1 MLHVRA
7 AAVKWTVASRVC
19 RIILIS
25 CWAAPQQ
32 SHLPCLWSDSNPPKA
47 LNPPTGC
54 GGRYPQIIF
63 TLHPVKP
70 ECQLINA
77 HFLCLT
83 IDSVFIGQFHKLPD
97 QKEASGPTHC
107 SLSFP
112 PLLSAL
118 FSKGF
123 LISLSARQV
132 LLQLVF
138 LHSGSHTNEDD
149 RVIICCQSQVS
160 VIRAYV

>member
-1 MLHVRA
+1 MNSGVARLPHHSYQLLSGP
-7 AAVKWTVASRVC
+7 AAVALAVFVKWFQP
-19 RIILIS
+19 
-25 CWAAPQQ
+25 PQ
-32 SHLPCLWSDSNPPKA
+32 PPQPLKL

-123 LISLSARQV
+123 LISLSACQV

-149 RVIICCQSQVS
+149 RVIICQSQVS

>member
-1 MLHVRA
+1 MNSG
-7 AAVKWTVASRVC
+7 VARLPHHSNQLLSGPRSSRT
-19 RIILIS
+19 
-25 CWAAPQQ
+25 
-32 SHLPCLWSDSNPPKA
+32 CLWSDSNPP
-47 LNPPTGC
+47 LLQTPQHTTGF

-77 HFLCLT
+77 RFLCLT
-83 IDSVFIGQFHKLPD
+83 IDSVFIGQFHKLPN

-123 LISLSARQV
+123 LVSLSARQV
-132 LLQLVF
+132 LLQLVL

-149 RVIICCQSQVS
+149 RVIICQSQVS
-160 VIRAYV
+160 MIRAYV